1 MARVPVITSPC
12 PLRWAGS
19 PQPGMDFCGQCERR
33 VHNLDLMS
41 ESEREAFLGGCTEKV
56 CVSYTVRRTA
66 RIPVALGLGL
76 AVVAGVT
83 NAADVATSATAD
95 GPPPVVRSPDS
106 PYCDMSGLGD
116 IIVGGTQAGK
126 ELQWVD
132 ESEAKLPDKADL
144 PDIDAS
150 TWLPT
155 PKT

>member
-12 PLRWAGS
+12 PLRWAAS
-19 PQPGMDFCGQCERR
+19 PQPGMDFCGRCQRR

-41 ESEREAFLGGCTEKV
+41 VPEREEFLRGCSGNV
-56 CVSYTVRRTA
+56 CVSYTVKRAA

-76 AVVAGVT
+76 AVAAGSSS
-83 NAADVATSATAD
+83 NAADVVTT
-95 GPPPVVRSPDS
+95 PDS
-106 PYCDMSGLGD
+106 PYCDLAD
-116 IIVGGTQAGK
+116 YTIEAGGTEAGEK
-126 ELQWVD
+126 LQWVD
-132 ESEAKLPDKADL
+132 DAEAKLPEKSEL